1 MTAFKRRR
9 SSGLHLITVR
19 ATALLWFTV
28 AAILF
33 GSLAPSWAQIIVRAS
48 AEQSLSYVE
57 VCTAGGLRQVTTE
70 GIEGEPDSAPP
81 SPATAIDAVHCG
93 FCLTQHQLPGL
104 VPPAHRLDGHLAKG
118 VTLANAG
125 SPPAHIVDS
134 RWRPPPRAPPSQ
146 A

>member
-1 MTAFKRRR
+1 MTAFARRR
-9 SSGLHLITVR
+9 YFGPPLTTVR

-33 GSLAPSWAQIIVRAS
+33 GSLAPSWAQIIVRVS
-48 AEQSLSYVE
+48 AGQSFSYVE

-70 GIEGEPDSAPP
+70 GIEGEPNSAPP

-104 VPPAHRLDGHLAKG
+104 LPPAHRLDGHLANG
-118 VTLANAG
+118 VTIAIAG
-125 SPPAHIVDS
+125 SPPARIVDS